1 MAWAVSRNDREPA
14 REGSCKGTGPRSPRG
29 EERLEGKPGS
39 PDVEAVDD
47 VRIRVCIGVWEQGA
61 EGGVGGVMAEGRVDG
76 GGGPA
81 SLERTGLEGKGEA
94 SSLWQG
100 A

>member
-47 VRIRVCIGVWEQGA
+47 VRIEFALVCGS
-61 EGGVGGVMAEGRVDG
+61 R
-76 GGGPA
+76 
-81 SLERTGLEGKGEA
+81 GLKVE
-94 SSLWQG
+94 
-100 A
+100 